1 MLPTFKYPFPD
12 NLKPSHKIYNVSA
25 EPGTNQFLVNE
36 VQQHF
41 SKDFRI
47 PLHQLPGN
55 QVGNLV
61 MFIMILVGDQR
72 VGSIG
77 ECQDIRTIPPYVW
90 WGCWP
95 LARLESELQLLQ
107 VIVGANNDTLVLICG
122 KVREALSHQSFCVHC
137 PWLSSD
143 PG

>member
-1 MLPTFKYPFPD
+1 
-12 NLKPSHKIYNVSA
+12 
-25 EPGTNQFLVNE
+25 
-36 VQQHF
+36 
-41 SKDFRI
+41 
-47 PLHQLPGN
+47 
-55 QVGNLV
+55 
-61 MFIMILVGDQR
+61 MILVGDQR